1 MITRA
6 FFKSIFAIVLATQLQ
21 LAARA
26 AEKSAIRVLVWDE
39 QQPEQK
45 TAYDGHFLGETIA
58 AHLKSLG
65 GIEVKSVNLKSPE
78 QGLDSET
85 LENTDVL
92 IWWGHVKHDD
102 VTDAH
107 LKAVVDRVLAGKL
120 HLIALHSAHY
130 SRPFMSLMH
139 ERARQDALKQI
150 TEADRAAGKI
160 DFSAPLKRGSV
171 KVDSPLTP
179 RVELIDGKWKLF
191 PPICVFPSW
200 RADGAPG
207 HMTTL
212 MPEHPIAH
220 GLPLAWDVK
229 QTEMYSEPFHVP
241 KPDAVIFQENWD
253 KGEFFRSGCLW
264 QVGKGQVFYFRPGHE
279 SYPVFKQPETLR
291 VLENAV
297 RCLGK

>member
-1 MITRA
+1 MQRRTLL
-6 FFKSIFAIVLATQLQ
+6 KSAGGLIVGGPLLP
-21 LAARA
+21 LAAA
-26 AEKSAIRVLVWDE
+26 QGQKPVKVLVWDE

-45 TAYDGHFLGETIA
+45 KAYDGGFLGDTIA
-58 AHLKSLG
+58 AHLKSRPGLS
-65 GIEVKSVNLKSPE
+65 VTSVNLKSPE
-78 QGLDSET
+78 QGLDTAT
-85 LENTDVL
+85 LDQTDVL
-92 IWWGHVKHDD
+92 IWWGHVKHDE

-139 ERARQDALKQI
+139 ERAKADALKQI
-150 TEADRAAGKI
+150 PQADRDAGNY

-179 RVELIDGKWKLF
+179 RVEKINGKWTLF

-200 RADGAPG
+200 RSDGAPG
-207 HMTTL
+207 HITTL
-212 MPEHPIAH
+212 LPDHPIAQ
-220 GLPLAWDVK
+220 GLPAKWDVP

-241 KPDAVIFQENWD
+241 KPDAVIFEEKWD
-253 KGEFFRSGCLW
+253 KGEFFRSGSLW

-279 SYPVFKQPETLR
+279 TYPVFKQPETLK
-291 VLENAV
+291 VIENAV
-297 RCLGK
+297 RFLAR